1 LRSLGAQFGL
11 KNIQGK
17 ADESGGRVTPSGP
30 ALHNNQ
36 GREGGNHADH
46 SFAVVDSTDEHS
58 ASNDGIPVLANRG
71 TGEAYG
77 PGDTVRAYP
86 SQDLVPAA
94 RVVDRLLGGKKQEL
108 TEEEKVFVRAFFLN

>member
-1 LRSLGAQFGL
+1 MQIILS
-11 KNIQGK
+11 
-17 ADESGGRVTPSGP
+17 PSWI
-30 ALHNNQ
+30 L
-36 GREGGNHADH
+36 
-46 SFAVVDSTDEHS
+46 TDEHS

-86 SQDLVPAA
+86 SQDFVPAA

>member
-1 LRSLGAQFGL
+1 MEGIMQIILS
-11 KNIQGK
+11 
-17 ADESGGRVTPSGP
+17 PSWI
-30 ALHNNQ
+30 L
-36 GREGGNHADH
+36 
-46 SFAVVDSTDEHS
+46 TDEHS